1 MASLPGDMSDGVDR
15 TGVLTG
21 GQPEPDPSLPPR
33 VLSERYLLEERIAI
47 GGMATVWRAH
57 DEKLARTVGVKLL
70 HKHLSNDRDF
80 RERFRREA
88 VAAAKLAHPGIVGV
102 YDTGRDG
109 DWVYLVMEFVHGVT
123 MREVMVQY
131 GRLDPALA
139 ASVGM
144 RVAYALDFAHERGLV
159 HRDVKPANIL
169 LGEEGAVKLGDFGI
183 VKVEHTRSELTKTG
197 MVLGT
202 AAYVAPEQV
211 EDAPIDGRADQ
222 YSLGCV
228 LYEALSGQQPF
239 SASSTVA
246 IAAQRLDHEPLPL
259 RSLRP
264 DVPRELDEVVMRAL
278 SRDPASRHPN
288 CRAFG
293 EALEPWARDDDVL
306 THTTQVLVR
315 GEALPAPEDEG
326 PYVSQPINSRSFLR
340 SEGRWLASVLALV
353 ALSALLTAVGVATG
367 VFEIRGVPSLT
378 APEDE
383 QAQPTTPAVR
393 PRALRIN
400 ELKTLDPDGS
410 PPTENDEFLVNLTD
424 DDTASRW
431 RTDRYGNENFGGLKE
446 GLGIVVDMGQTVQL
460 STVTLTT
467 PSPGINY
474 DLRVADEASNDPD
487 AWERVGAVESASVE
501 DSVQLAS
508 QQIQTRYL
516 LIWIVGP
523 LVQYDGGWTAAF
535 SELKIEGVAP

>member
-1 MASLPGDMSDGVDR
+1 MDR

-70 HKHLSNDRDF
+70 HKHLSGDRDF

-88 VAAAKLAHPGIVGV
+88 VAAAKLAHPGIVSI

-123 MREVMVQY
+123 LREVMVQY
-131 GRLDPALA
+131 GRLDPGLA
-139 ASVGM
+139 ASVGH
-144 RVAYALDFAHERGLV
+144 RVAEALDFAHERGLV

-169 LGEEGAVKLGDFGI
+169 LGEEGAVKIADFGI

-211 EDAPIDGRADQ
+211 EDAAVDGRADQ

-239 SASSTVA
+239 SASTTVA

-264 DVPRELDEVVMRAL
+264 DVPRELDTVVMHALARAPG
-278 SRDPASRHPN
+278 DRHAN
-288 CRAFG
+288 CAAFA
-293 EALEPWARDDDVL
+293 EALQPWVRDDEVL
-306 THTTQVLVR
+306 TQTTQMLVR
-315 GEALPAPEDEG
+315 GESLPPVDDE
-326 PYVSQPINSRSFLR
+326 PAYVSQPINSRSFLR

-367 VFEIRGVPSLT
+367 VIEISDVARSPANEADDDSTEV
-378 APEDE
+378 AVQPERLDF
-383 QAQPTTPAVR
+383 A
-393 PRALRIN
+393 
-400 ELKTLDPDGS
+400 ELSTLDPQGT
-410 PPTENDEFLVNLTD
+410 PPTENDDRLRYLID
-424 DDTASRW
+424 GDSDTYW
-431 RTDRYGNENFGGLKE
+431 RTNTYNNANFGNLKD
-446 GLGIVVDMGQTVQL
+446 GLGVVVDLGRRTRLATM
-460 STVTLTT
+460 TLET

-474 DLRVADEASNDPD
+474 EVRVPADNDEAPSRDPD
-487 AWERVGAVESASVE
+487 AWESAANVTNAEARQVIQFNEMDPPVES
-501 DSVQLAS
+501 
-508 QQIQTRYL
+508 RYL
-516 LIWIVGP
+516 LVWIVAP
-523 LVQYDGGWTAAF
+523 LVDFDQGPSAAF
-535 SELKIEGVAP
+535 SEIEVEGIPPVR

>member
-1 MASLPGDMSDGVDR
+1 MSDAVDR

-70 HKHLSNDRDF
+70 HKHLSSDRDF

-131 GRLDPALA
+131 GRLEPGLA
-139 ASVGM
+139 ASIGM
-144 RVAYALDFAHERGLV
+144 RVSFALDFAHERGLI

-183 VKVEHTRSELTKTG
+183 VKLEHTRSELTKTG

-211 EDAPIDGRADQ
+211 EDGPIDGRADQ

-264 DVPRELDEVVMRAL
+264 DVPRELDDVVMQAL
-278 SRDPASRHPN
+278 ARDPAKRHSS
-288 CRAFG
+288 CHAFA
-293 EALEPWARDDDVL
+293 EALQTWARDDEVL
-306 THTTQVLVR
+306 TQTTQVLVR
-315 GEALPAPEDEG
+315 GETLPTPEEEA
-326 PYVSQPINSRSFLR
+326 PYVSQPINSKSFLR

-353 ALSALLTAVGVATG
+353 ALSALVTAVGVATG
-367 VFEIRGVPSLT
+367 VFKIPSVPSLT
-378 APEDE
+378 APESDDTS
-383 QAQPTTPAVR
+383 TTPPVDSQ
-393 PRALRIN
+393 
-400 ELKTLDPDGS
+400 ELPIADLSTLDPFGT
-410 PPTENDEFLVNLTD
+410 PPTEKDEQLPNLTD
-424 DDTASRW
+424 GDDETFW
-431 RTDRYGNENFGGLKE
+431 RTDRYKTAEFGGLKD
-446 GLGIVVDMGQTVQL
+446 GLGIVVDMGESVQL
-460 STVTLTT
+460 TRVTLTT
-467 PSPGINY
+467 PSQGINY
-474 DLRVADEASNDPD
+474 ELRVADQKSEEPD
-487 AWERVGAVESASVE
+487 DWQTIATVTNSGWQEPRVFEEPVS
-501 DSVQLAS
+501 
-508 QQIQTRYL
+508 TRYL
-516 LIWIVGP
+516 LIWITAP
-523 LVQYDGGWTAAF
+523 LAPYDDLWAAAF
-535 SELKIEGVAP
+535 SNLTVEGLSS

>member
-1 MASLPGDMSDGVDR
+1 MSDDVDR

-21 GQPEPDPSLPPR
+21 GGPEPDPSLPPR
-33 VLSERYLLEERIAI
+33 VLSDRYLLEERIAI

-57 DEKLARTVGVKLL
+57 DEKLARTVAVKLL
-70 HKHLSNDRDF
+70 HKHLSSDRDF

-88 VAAAKLAHPGIVGV
+88 VAAAKLAHPGIVGI

-109 DWVYLVMEFVHGVT
+109 DWVYLVMEFVQGVT
-123 MREVMVQY
+123 LREVMVQY
-131 GRLDPALA
+131 GRLEPGLA
-139 ASVGM
+139 ASIGM
-144 RVAYALDFAHERGLV
+144 RVAYALDFAHERALV

-169 LGEEGAVKLGDFGI
+169 LGQEGAVKVADFGI

-211 EDAPIDGRADQ
+211 EDGTVDGRADQ

-259 RSLRP
+259 RSLRA
-264 DVPRELDEVVMRAL
+264 DVPRELDDVVMLAL
-278 SRDPASRHPN
+278 ARDPAARHPN

-293 EALEPWARDDDVL
+293 EALEPWARDDEML
-306 THTTQVLVR
+306 TETTQMLVR
-315 GEALPAPEDEG
+315 GETLPEPEEE

-353 ALSALLTAVGVATG
+353 ALSALLIAVGVATG

-378 APEDE
+378 ASNEDPS
-383 QAQPTTPAVR
+383 ASSVTPQ
-393 PRALRIN
+393 
-400 ELKTLDPDGS
+400 ELPITGVSTLDPRGS
-410 PPTENDEFLVNLTD
+410 PPTEQNHLLPNLFD
-424 DDTASRW
+424 DDPKTSW
-431 RTDRYGNENFGGLKE
+431 RTDTYTTAEFGNLKD
-446 GLGIVVDMGQTVQL
+446 GLGIVLDLGEVVQPTAL
-460 STVTLTT
+460 TLET
-467 PSPGINY
+467 PNPGISY
-474 DLRVADEASNDPD
+474 DIRVADDPSTD
-487 AWERVGAVESASVE
+487 PGAWTTVGTVRGSVARPVITFENEKVE
-501 DSVQLAS
+501 
-508 QQIQTRYL
+508 TRYL
-516 LIWIVGP
+516 MIWITAP
-523 LVQYDGGWTAAF
+523 LVEQNGGWGAAF
-535 SELKIEGVAP
+535 SEISIEGIRQ

>member
-123 MREVMVQY
+123 LREVMVQY

-183 VKVEHTRSELTKTG
+183 VKVEHSRSELTKTG

-259 RSLRP
+259 RSLRA
-264 DVPRELDEVVMRAL
+264 DVPRELDEVVMKAL
-278 SRDPASRHPN
+278 GRDPAARHAN

-306 THTTQVLVR
+306 TQTTQVLVR
-315 GEALPAPEDEG
+315 GEALPAPEDEQ

-367 VFEIRGVPSLT
+367 VFEIRGPNLT
-378 APEDE
+378 VEGEPE
-383 QAQPTTPAVR
+383 QPAEAAVR
-393 PRALRIN
+393 PQVLEIA
-400 ELKTLDPDGS
+400 ELGTLDPEGT
-410 PPTENDEFLVNLTD
+410 PPNENDEYLINLID
-424 DDTASRW
+424 DNLESRW
-431 RTDRYGNENFGGLKE
+431 RTDRYNGDPNFGGLKQ
-446 GLGIVVDMGQTVQL
+446 GLGIVVDMGEPVQV

-467 PSPGINY
+467 PSPGITY
-474 DLRVADEASNDPD
+474 ELRVADEPSDDPAAWRTVARVEEASEQDTVGL
-487 AWERVGAVESASVE
+487 AERNVR
-501 DSVQLAS
+501 
-508 QQIQTRYL
+508 TRYM

-535 SELKIEGVAP
+535 SDLTIEGVPS

>member
-1 MASLPGDMSDGVDR
+1 MSDAVDR

-33 VLSERYLLEERIAI
+33 VLSDRYLLEERIAI

-70 HKHLSNDRDF
+70 HKHLTGDRDF

-88 VAAAKLAHPGIVGV
+88 VAAAKLAHPGIVSI

-109 DWVYLVMEFVHGVT
+109 DWVYLVMEFVQGVT

-131 GRLDPALA
+131 GRLEPGLA
-139 ASVGM
+139 ASIGM
-144 RVAYALDFAHERGLV
+144 RVATGLDYAHERGLV
-159 HRDVKPANIL
+159 HRDIKPANIL
-169 LGEEGAVKLGDFGI
+169 LGQEGAVKIADFGI

-211 EDAPIDGRADQ
+211 EDAPVDGRADQ

-246 IAAQRLDHEPLPL
+246 IAAQRLDHEPLPV

-264 DVPRELDEVVMRAL
+264 DVPRELDDVVMRAL
-278 SRDPASRHPN
+278 ARDPADRHPN
-288 CRAFG
+288 CTAFA
-293 EALEPWARDDDVL
+293 EALGPWARADEAL
-306 THTTQVLVR
+306 TQTTQILVR
-315 GEALPAPEDEG
+315 GETLPQAGEDATALVD
-326 PYVSQPINSRSFLR
+326 QPINSRSFLR

-367 VFEIRGVPSLT
+367 VFEIRGVTSLVAERNEDEPSPPAMPFEELTLT
-378 APEDE
+378 ADQLWTMDPE
-383 QAQPTTPAVR
+383 
-393 PRALRIN
+393 
-400 ELKTLDPDGS
+400 GS
-410 PPTENDEFLVNLTD
+410 PPVEKENLLPNLVD
-424 DDTASRW
+424 DDPETRW
-431 RTDRYGNENFGGLKE
+431 RTDTYRGVDFGNLKD
-446 GLGIVVDMGQTVQL
+446 GLGIAVDLGEPVRL
-460 STVTLTT
+460 SSMTLET
-467 PSPGINY
+467 PSPGINFEIRIS
-474 DLRVADEASNDPD
+474 DDAPEDPR
-487 AWERVGAVESASVE
+487 AWETVATVTEAEERVVANFEEGTEA
-501 DSVQLAS
+501 
-508 QQIQTRYL
+508 RYVL
-516 LIWIVGP
+516 VWVVAP
-523 LVQYDGGWTAAF
+523 LVQYERGASAAF
-535 SELKIEGVAP
+535 SEIDIEGLRQ

>member
-1 MASLPGDMSDGVDR
+1 MSDGADR

-131 GRLDPALA
+131 GRLDPGLA

-144 RVAYALDFAHERGLV
+144 RVAMALDFAHERGLV

-183 VKVEHTRSELTKTG
+183 VKVEHSRSELTKTG

-259 RSLRP
+259 RSLRA
-264 DVPRELDEVVMRAL
+264 DVPRELDEVVMKAL
-278 SRDPASRHPN
+278 ARDPAARHPN

-306 THTTQVLVR
+306 TQTTQVLVR
-315 GEALPAPEDEG
+315 GEALPVPEDEQ

-367 VFEIRGVPSLT
+367 VFEIRGVPNPLT
-378 APEDE
+378 AERQQD
-383 QAQPTTPAVR
+383 QPTTPAVS
-393 PRALRIN
+393 PEELEIVNLR
-400 ELKTLDPDGS
+400 TLDPEGT
-410 PPTENDEFLVNLTD
+410 PPTENNDQLFNLLD
-424 DDTASRW
+424 DNTETRW
-431 RTDRYGNENFGGLKE
+431 RTDRYSGDPNFGNLKD
-446 GLGIVVDMGQTVQL
+446 GLGIVVDMGESVQL
-460 STVTLTT
+460 SSVTLTT

-474 DLRVADEASNDPD
+474 ELRVADQPSTDPNAWRTVFEVSNSPPEATLPL
-487 AWERVGAVESASVE
+487 AE
-501 DSVQLAS
+501 DR
-508 QQIQTRYL
+508 IQTRYL

-523 LVQYDGGWTAAF
+523 LVQYDDGWTAAF
-535 SELKIEGVAP
+535 SDLKIEGVPS

>member
-1 MASLPGDMSDGVDR
+1 MSDAVDR

-88 VAAAKLAHPGIVGV
+88 VAAAKLAHPGIVSV

-109 DWVYLVMEFVHGVT
+109 DWVYLVMEFVQGVT
-123 MREVMVQY
+123 LREVMVQY
-131 GRLDPALA
+131 GGLDPALA

-144 RVAYALDFAHERGLV
+144 RVAFALDFAHERGLV

-169 LGEEGAVKLGDFGI
+169 LGQEGAVKIADFGI
-183 VKVEHTRSELTKTG
+183 VKVEHTRSELTRTG

-211 EDAPIDGRADQ
+211 EDASVDGRADQ

-228 LYEALSGQQPF
+228 LYEALTGQQPF

-264 DVPRELDEVVMRAL
+264 DVPRELDDVVMRAL
-278 SRDPASRHPN
+278 ARDPLERHAN
-288 CRAFG
+288 CKAFA
-293 EALEPWARDDDVL
+293 EALEPWARDEDVL
-306 THTTQVLVR
+306 TETTQVLVR
-315 GEALPAPEDEG
+315 GEMLPHADDE
-326 PYVSQPINSRSFLR
+326 PAYVSQPINSRSFLR

-353 ALSALLTAVGVATG
+353 ALSAILTAVGVATG

-378 APEDE
+378 AQTSDEEATPTAQPEDIPIE
-383 QAQPTTPAVR
+383 RLA
-393 PRALRIN
+393 
-400 ELKTLDPDGS
+400 TLDPEGATQTEKEDLLDNLLDGD
-410 PPTENDEFLVNLTD
+410 PETF
-424 DDTASRW
+424 W
-431 RTDRYGNENFGGLKE
+431 RTDRYNSAEFGGLKD
-446 GLGIVVDMGQTVQL
+446 GLGVVVDLGAQVRPT
-460 STVTLTT
+460 SITLEA
-467 PSPGINY
+467 PKPGINY
-474 DLRVADEASNDPD
+474 EIRVADELHSDPD
-487 AWERVGAVESASVE
+487 AWETVTDTVEQE
-501 DSVQLAS
+501 DERQVIGLPPEQEIEA
-508 QQIQTRYL
+508 RYL
-516 LIWIVGP
+516 LIWIAPP
-523 LVQYDGGWTAAF
+523 LVQFDGGWTAAL
-535 SELKIEGVAP
+535 SAVEVDGIVP

>member
-1 MASLPGDMSDGVDR
+1 MSDGTDR

-131 GRLDPALA
+131 GRLEPGLA

-144 RVAYALDFAHERGLV
+144 RVAFALDFAHERGLV

-211 EDAPIDGRADQ
+211 EDSQIDGRADQ

-259 RSLRP
+259 RSLRA
-264 DVPRELDEVVMRAL
+264 DVPRELDEVVMKAL
-278 SRDPASRHPN
+278 ARDPVARHPN
-288 CRAFG
+288 CKAFG
-293 EALEPWARDDDVL
+293 EALEPWARDDEVL
-306 THTTQVLVR
+306 TQTTQVLVR
-315 GEALPAPEDEG
+315 GETLPDAEEEPA
-326 PYVSQPINSRSFLR
+326 YISQPINSRSFLR

-367 VFEIRGVPSLT
+367 LLEIRGVPSLT
-378 APEDE
+378 ATTDEATNAAVAPE
-383 QAQPTTPAVR
+383 
-393 PRALRIN
+393 
-400 ELKTLDPDGS
+400 ELEVADRWTLDPQGS
-410 PPTENDEFLVNLTD
+410 PPTENEDQLSRMFDED
-424 DDTASRW
+424 PESRW
-431 RTDRYGNENFGGLKE
+431 RTDTYNGADFGNLKD
-446 GLGIVVDMGQTVQL
+446 GLGIVVDMGEVTQITGI
-460 STVTLTT
+460 TLTT
-467 PSPGINY
+467 PSIGITY
-474 DLRVADEASNDPD
+474 DIRAADEVVEPDDWDTVATVENSEEQSVLPFEDPR
-487 AWERVGAVESASVE
+487 A
-501 DSVQLAS
+501 
-508 QQIQTRYL
+508 TRYV
-516 LIWIVGP
+516 LIWIKAP
-523 LVQYDGGWTAAF
+523 LVRYDRGWSAAF
-535 SELKIEGVAP
+535 SDVTIEGIAP